1 MGEQA
6 CSLSSDFGKNEG
18 WCVYALWI
26 ELVRVI
32 YSVVY
37 ADVSSVAIECGFDHI
52 FGVIE
57 RVFVVFLLF

>member
-6 CSLSSDFGKNEG
+6 CSLSRYFVKNER
-18 WCVYALWI
+18 WCVYDLWV

-37 ADVSSVAIECGFDHI
+37 ADVAGVAIECGFDHI
-52 FGVIE
+52 FGV
-57 RVFVVFLLF
+57 